1 MPLNLFFIALESVKF
16 DVIHLKLYMENK
28 PYVIGLDL
36 GGTNSVFGIVD
47 AEGHVVASTSIRTKG
62 QNDLELYME
71 SACAALA
78 PMIEQVGGTGNIKGM
93 GIGAPNGNY
102 YTGNIELAPN
112 LPWKGVVPFAKKFN
126 ERLGIPVV
134 LTNDAN
140 AAAIGEMTFG
150 VAKGMKNFIMITL
163 GTGVGSGIVING
175 ELVYGCDGFAGELG
189 HVIVDRGPEAR
200 LCGCG
205 RKGCLET
212 YCSATGVARTARQF
226 LTQRTDESELRSIP
240 LDDITSKDVS
250 IAAEHGDKLAR
261 DVYQFTGE
269 LLGRSCANFTAFCSP
284 EAYVFFGGLTKAGN
298 LLMDPLKQAYDENV
312 QNIFKGKAKMLVSQ
326 LDDAQAAVLG
336 AAALA
341 WQI

>member
-1 MPLNLFFIALESVKF
+1 
-16 DVIHLKLYMENK
+16 MENK

-36 GGTNSVFGIVD
+36 GGTNSAFGVVD
-47 AEGHVVASTSIRTKG
+47 AEANVVATTTIRTGEYK
-62 QNDLELYME
+62 DVDVYVD
-71 SACAALA
+71 SCCKALA
-78 PMIEQVGGTGNIKGM
+78 PLVEKVGGIGQIKGL

-102 YTGNIELAPN
+102 YNGTIELAPN
-112 LPWKGVVPFAKKFN
+112 LPWKGIVPLARMFQ

-163 GTGVGSGIVING
+163 GTGVGSGIVVNG

-200 LCGCG
+200 QCGCG

-212 YCSATGVARTARQF
+212 YCSATGVARTAREF
-226 LTQRTDESELRSIP
+226 LTKRTDESELRNIP
-240 LDDITSKDVS
+240 LENVTSKDVS
-250 IAAEHGDKLAR
+250 IAAEHGDQLAR

-269 LLGRSCANFTAFCSP
+269 LLGWSCANFTAFCSP

-298 LLMDPLKQAYDENV
+298 LLMEPLKKAYDDNV
-312 QNIFKGKAKMLVSQ
+312 QNIFKGKAKLLVSQ
-326 LDDAQAAVLG
+326 LDDAQAAILG

-341 WQI
+341 WKM

>member
-1 MPLNLFFIALESVKF
+1 MA
-16 DVIHLKLYMENK
+16 MENE

-47 AEGHVVASTSIRTKG
+47 AEGRVVTSTSIRTKG
-62 QNDLELYME
+62 QYDLDVYID

-78 PMIEQVGGTGNIKGM
+78 PMIEQVGGIQNIKGM

-112 LPWKGVVPFAKKFN
+112 LPWKGIVPFAKKFS

-140 AAAIGEMTFG
+140 AAAIGEMTYG

-163 GTGVGSGIVING
+163 GTGVGSGIVVNG

-189 HVIVDRGPEAR
+189 HVIVDTTPEAR

-205 RKGCLET
+205 RKGCLEA
-212 YCSATGVARTARQF
+212 YCSATGVARTAREF
-226 LTQRTDESELRSIP
+226 LAKRTDDTELRKIP
-240 LDDITSKDVS
+240 LEEITSKDVS
-250 IAAEHGDKLAR
+250 IAAEHGDQLAR
-261 DVYQFTGE
+261 DVYKFTGE

-298 LLMDPLKQAYDENV
+298 LIMDPIKEAYDANV
-312 QNIFKGKAKMLVSQ
+312 QNIFKGKAKMLISQ
-326 LDDAQAAVLG
+326 MDDAQAAVVG

-341 WQI
+341 WKI